1 MSMLA
6 RTADDLFWLS
16 RYMERAEN
24 MARMVEVG
32 YRIALMPRDVAE
44 YRAEWRSTLVS
55 AACEA
60 GFDLKH
66 DELTTENVVDYLLLD
81 PENPSSVYSCLAT
94 ARNKARS
101 VRTALT
107 REMWESLNSTWIE
120 LSDVRPR
127 NLSPTTLPSFLE
139 WVKQRSQMFRG
150 ALLSTSLRSEFFWF
164 NQLGAFIE
172 RADNTARIL
181 DVKYYILLPEQQA
194 VGGGVDNYQWTTI
207 LRSVSAHRSYNWM
220 YREPYRPWRIAEF
233 LILCKEMPR
242 SLAFCYNQ
250 VQASLGSLERA
261 YSARHMC
268 HDVADEIAAKVHGG
282 SIDQIFQSGLHEFVL
297 DFIRSNNRLANEI
310 SKAYNF
316 AN

>member
-1 MSMLA
+1 MLA
-6 RTADDLFWLS
+6 RTAEDLFWLS

-44 YRAEWRSTLVS
+44 YHAEWRSTLVS
-55 AACEA
+55 AACEY
-60 GFDLKH
+60 GFNAKH
-66 DELTTENVVDYLLLD
+66 SELTTESVVDYLLLD

-107 REMWESLNSTWIE
+107 REMWESLNSTWME
-120 LSDVRPR
+120 LSEVRPKK
-127 NLSPTTLPSFLE
+127 LSPTTLPTFLE

-150 ALLSTSLRSEFFWF
+150 ALLSTSLRNEFFF
-164 NQLGAFIE
+164 FSQLGAFIE

-181 DVKYYILLPEQQA
+181 DVKYYILLPEQQG

-207 LRSVSAHRSYNWM
+207 LRSVSAHRSYSWM

-233 LILCKEMPR
+233 LILCKAMPR
-242 SLAFCYNQ
+242 SLAFCYLQ
-250 VQASLGSLERA
+250 VLQNLESLAQAYGSRHPCHELAEEV
-261 YSARHMC
+261 ARKLH
-268 HDVADEIAAKVHGG
+268 EG
-282 SIDQIFQSGLHEFVL
+282 SIDSIFQNGLHEFLV
-297 DFIRSNNRLANEI
+297 DFIVCNNRLAEEI
-310 SKAYNF
+310 SQAYNF
-316 AN
+316 HE